1 MKIFSTLCMILF
13 IGSMSY
19 GQTDITKEKIQF
31 ESMMG
36 RVLLEG
42 GGTVTAHKGKFT
54 RRNAH
59 FKFEKAGEDTYYIYS
74 GSAKGYMAVE
84 GDIIFFMPD
93 KEDADK
99 WKLGKTGLHNV
110 SLNKYIGF
118 AGFSGDASK
127 LLVHDADDFTNIL
140 VMKFK

>member
-1 MKIFSTLCMILF
+1 MILF

-36 RVLLEG
+36 RVMLEG

-84 GDIIFFMPD
+84 SGIIFFIKD

-110 SLNKYIGF
+110 SQDNYVGF
-118 AGFSGDASK
+118 AGFTGDASK
-127 LLVHDADDFTNIL
+127 MVVKEKDDFTNIL